1 MNEDSHHASEST
13 ALGLGSK
20 DILSSASID
29 VVDLGLIEYES
40 AYKIQEQAVEH
51 VLAKRS
57 QDAAVPGIIGTIYLL
72 EHSPA
77 VITISRRAGA
87 ADHLIASKEHLQSL
101 GIEVRETDRGGDITY
116 HGPGQLVV
124 YPIIDLNTVNLG
136 LHDYMR
142 LLEQSIID
150 LCRDFGIEAA
160 RDPSATGVWI
170 QQDKICA
177 MGVRVRK
184 WISMH
189 GLAINV
195 TTNLLHFGTIVPCGL
210 MGRGV
215 TSLEKLLGD
224 KTPPMSLVKT
234 RLTEHL
240 KTHLAL
246 AAAKASQKRAQQL
259 E

>member
-1 MNEDSHHASEST
+1 MNDDSHHGPVGPSAGLHGKPVAESK
-13 ALGLGSK
+13 ALE
-20 DILSSASID
+20 
-29 VVDLGLIEYES
+29 VVDLGMIDYES
-40 AYKIQEQAVEH
+40 AYKIQEQTVEQ
-51 VLAKRS
+51 VLAKRTLHATGS
-57 QDAAVPGIIGTIYLL
+57 GTIGTIYML

-87 ADHLIASKEHLQSL
+87 ADHLIASAEHLESL
-101 GIEVRETDRGGDITY
+101 GIQVRETDRGGDITY

-136 LHDYMR
+136 LHEYMR
-142 LLEQSIID
+142 LLEESIIG
-150 LCRDFGIEAA
+150 LCRDFGIEAV
-160 RDPSATGVWI
+160 RDTSATGVWI
-170 QQDKICA
+170 KHEKICA

-195 TTNLLHFGTIVPCGL
+195 TTNLVHFGTIVPCGL

-215 TSLEKLLGD
+215 TSLVKLLGD
-224 KTPPMSLVKT
+224 KTPSMLEVKT
-234 RLTEHL
+234 RLSEHL
-240 KTHLAL
+240 SSQLFL
-246 AAAKASQKRAQQL
+246 AAIKAANKRAQKS